1 MMEFILSHVEK
12 GVMTLTLNRPERLN
26 SFNDEMHAQ
35 LAECLKQVERD
46 DTIRCL
52 LLTGAGRGFCA
63 GQDLNDRNVDPTGPA
78 PDLGMSV
85 ERFYNPLVR
94 RLAKLPKPVICAV
107 NGVAAGAGA
116 TLALGCDIV
125 IAARSAKFVM
135 AFSKLGLVP
144 DCGGTWLLPRVA
156 GRARAMGLALLGNQ
170 LSAEQA
176 HEWGMIW
183 QVVDDETLA
192 DTAQQLARHL
202 ATQPTFGLGLIKQAI
217 NSAETNTLDTQ
228 LDLEREAVVGLEA
241 VSDSFSPM
249 KVEKKSDGVTEIDD
263 VLLIETQGET
273 AQALAIR
280 LARPVVVV
288 DKMAGKV
295 VTIAAAAVNPD
306 SATRKAIYYLQQQ
319 GKTVLQIADYPGMLI
334 WRTVAM
340 IINEA
345 LDALQKG
352 VASEQDI
359 DTAMRLG
366 VNYPYGPLA
375 WGAQL
380 GWQRILRLLENLQH
394 HYGEERYR
402 PCSLLRQ
409 RALLESGYES

>member
-135 AFSKLGLVP
+135 AFSKLGLIP

-228 LDLEREAVVGLEA
+228 LDLERDYQRLAGRSADYREGVSAFWLNAHRSSRGNSMMINVQTVAVIGSGTMGAGIAEVAASHGHQ
-241 VSDSFSPM
+241 
-249 KVEKKSDGVTEIDD
+249 
-263 VLLIETQGET
+263 VLLYDISAEALTRAIDGIHARLNSRVTRGKLTAETCERT
-273 AQALAIR
+273 LKRLIPVTDIHALAAANLVIEAASER
-280 LARPVVVV
+280 LEVKKALFAQLAEVCPPQTLLTTNTSSISIT
-288 DKMAGKV
+288 A
-295 VTIAAAAVNPD
+295 IAAEVKNPERV
-306 SATRKAIYYLQQQ
+306 AGLHFLTRH
-319 GKTVLQIADYPGMLI
+319 
-334 WRTVAM
+334 R
-340 IINEA
+340 
-345 LDALQKG
+345 
-352 VASEQDI
+352 
-359 DTAMRLG
+359 
-366 VNYPYGPLA
+366 
-375 WGAQL
+375 
-380 GWQRILRLLENLQH
+380 
-394 HYGEERYR
+394 
-402 PCSLLRQ
+402 
-409 RALLESGYES
+409 

>member
-52 LLTGAGRGFCA
+52 LLTGAERGFCA

-116 TLALGCDIV
+116 TLALGGDIV

-135 AFSKLGLVP
+135 AFSKLGLIP

-228 LDLEREAVVGLEA
+228 LDLER
-241 VSDSFSPM
+241 DY
-249 KVEKKSDGVTEIDD
+249 
-263 VLLIETQGET
+263 Q
-273 AQALAIR
+273 R
-280 LARPVVVV
+280 LAGR
-288 DKMAGKV
+288 
-295 VTIAAAAVNPD
+295 
-306 SATRKAIYYLQQQ
+306 S
-319 GKTVLQIADYPGMLI
+319 ADY
-334 WRTVAM
+334 R
-340 IINEA
+340 E
-345 LDALQKG
+345 G
-352 VASEQDI
+352 VSAF
-359 DTAMRLG
+359 
-366 VNYPYGPLA
+366 LA
-375 WGAQL
+375 KRSPQFTGK
-380 GWQRILRLLENLQH
+380 
-394 HYGEERYR
+394 
-402 PCSLLRQ
+402 
-409 RALLESGYES
+409 